1 MHQLDGVTKTLQL
14 ARPVVSTATGFRA
27 DQACWQVYEQ
37 ICHLVAPINFFDDQ
51 LVKLVDPYS

>member
-1 MHQLDGVTKTLQL
+1 LQL